1 MKKNLRSGQSFH
13 NKQQVK
19 DAHLGSCLQL
29 LTSFILFQTILLIT
43 IMKQSTIIITIWLAA
58 LELTAVL
65 SLQCGQPAI
74 KPQTSRIVGGRDA
87 IPYSWPWQVAVYE
100 KRGRLIKFA
109 CGATIISDQWLLSA
123 GHCFHNKAHV
133 NGYLFYMGTF
143 LRYEKQALAIQSSEV
158 HVHPLFNMKTMEYD
172 VALIKLKRKIPFSN
186 KVLPV
191 CLPSVRNYYPPVNAT
206 AFVTGWGRT
215 TESYGSMRLQ
225 QVDVTIIEAKKC
237 KSMYHSLFG
246 PINTDLMFC
255 AGHEGGGKDSC
266 QLKRKIPFSNKV
278 LPVCL
283 PSVRNYYPS
292 VNATAFVTG
301 WGRTTNSDG
310 SMRLQQVDVTI
321 IEAEKCQ
328 SMYHSLFGT
337 INTDLMF
344 CAGHEG
350 GGKDSCQ
357 GDSGGPLVL
366 YDTETDKWFQYGIVS
381 WGYGCAHP
389 NMTAVYTIIS
399 SHLDWIEA
407 TTEMYIPEK
416 PTLDNETD
424 VNSIQQES
432 YESYES
438 IEIEQPNSTEL
449 TTAEVLMTT
458 I

>member
-1 MKKNLRSGQSFH
+1 MKKNQRNGQSFH

-19 DAHLGSCLQL
+19 DARLGSCLQL
-29 LTSFILFQTILLIT
+29 LKSFILLQTILLRS
-43 IMKQSTIIITIWLAA
+43 IMKPSTIIITIWLAA
-58 LELTAVL
+58 FVLPLE
-65 SLQCGQPAI
+65 CGQPAI

-100 KRGRLIKFA
+100 KHGRLIKFA

-123 GHCFHNKAHV
+123 GQCFHNKTHV
-133 NGYLFYMGTF
+133 NGYLFFMGTF
-143 LRYEKQALAIQSSEV
+143 LRYDRQALVIQSSEV
-158 HVHPLFNMKTMEYD
+158 HVHPLFNNATMEYD

-191 CLPSVRNYYPPVNAT
+191 CLPSVRNYYPPVDAT
-206 AFVTGWGRT
+206 AFVTGWGH
-215 TESYGSMRLQ
+215 G
-225 QVDVTIIEAKKC
+225 
-237 KSMYHSLFG
+237 
-246 PINTDLMFC
+246 
-255 AGHEGGGKDSC
+255 
-266 QLKRKIPFSNKV
+266 
-278 LPVCL
+278 
-283 PSVRNYYPS
+283 
-292 VNATAFVTG
+292 
-301 WGRTTNSDG
+301 DG

-328 SMYHSLFGT
+328 SMYHSLFGP

-350 GGKDSCQ
+350 GGKGSCQ

-424 VNSIQQES
+424 VNAIQQES

>member
-1 MKKNLRSGQSFH
+1 MNKNITSLVLQYFPRVIFIVVVTASNRTESQTTPPPFNQKIIYKSKPSTVFVIKSFLHRMKKNQRSGQSFH

-19 DAHLGSCLQL
+19 VAHLRSCLQSL
-29 LTSFILFQTILLIT
+29 KSFILLQTILLRT
-43 IMKQSTIIITIWLAA
+43 NMKPGTIIITIWLAA
-58 LELTAVL
+58 FELTAVL
-65 SLQCGQPAI
+65 SLECGQPAI
-74 KPQTSRIVGGRDA
+74 KPQTSRIVGGREA

-143 LRYEKQALAIQSSEV
+143 LRYENQALAIQSSEV
-158 HVHPLFNMKTMEYD
+158 HVHPLYNMKTMEYD
-172 VALIKLKRKIPFSN
+172 VALIKLRRKIPFSN

-191 CLPSVRNYYPPVNAT
+191 CLPSFRNYYPPVNAT

-215 TESYGSMRLQ
+215 TNSYGSMRLQ
-225 QVDVTIIEAKKC
+225 QVDVTIIEAK
-237 KSMYHSLFG
+237 
-246 PINTDLMFC
+246 
-255 AGHEGGGKDSC
+255 
-266 QLKRKIPFSNKV
+266 
-278 LPVCL
+278 
-283 PSVRNYYPS
+283 
-292 VNATAFVTG
+292 
-301 WGRTTNSDG
+301 
-310 SMRLQQVDVTI
+310 
-321 IEAEKCQ
+321 KCQ

-344 CAGHEG
+344 CAGHES

-381 WGYGCAHP
+381 WGYGCAYP
-389 NMTAVYTIIS
+389 NMPGVYTIIS

-407 TTEMYIPEK
+407 TTEMYVPEK

-424 VNSIQQES
+424 TNSTQQES

-438 IEIEQPNSTEL
+438 LEIEQPNSTEL

>member
-1 MKKNLRSGQSFH
+1 MERSI
-13 NKQQVK
+13 
-19 DAHLGSCLQL
+19 
-29 LTSFILFQTILLIT
+29 ILFQTILLRT
-43 IMKQSTIIITIWLAA
+43 IMKPSTIIIKIWLAA
-58 LELTAVL
+58 FELTAVL

-266 QLKRKIPFSNKV
+266 Q
-278 LPVCL
+278 
-283 PSVRNYYPS
+283 
-292 VNATAFVTG
+292 
-301 WGRTTNSDG
+301 
-310 SMRLQQVDVTI
+310 
-321 IEAEKCQ
+321 
-328 SMYHSLFGT
+328 
-337 INTDLMF
+337 
-344 CAGHEG
+344 
-350 GGKDSCQ
+350 

-424 VNSIQQES
+424 VNAIQQES

>member
-1 MKKNLRSGQSFH
+1 LHRIKKNQRSGQSFH

-19 DAHLGSCLQL
+19 VAHLRSCLQWL
-29 LTSFILFQTILLIT
+29 N
-43 IMKQSTIIITIWLAA
+43 IMKPGTIIISIWLAA
-58 LELTAVL
+58 FVL
-65 SLQCGQPAI
+65 SLECGQPTI

-100 KRGRLIKFA
+100 KHGRLIKFA

-123 GHCFHNKAHV
+123 GQCFHNKAHV

-143 LRYEKQALAIQSSEV
+143 LRYEKQALVIQSGEV
-158 HVHPLFNMKTMEYD
+158 HVHPLFNNATMEYD

-215 TESYGSMRLQ
+215 TDSDGSMRLQ

-237 KSMYHSLFG
+237 QSMYDSLFG

-255 AGHEGGGKDSC
+255 AGHES
-266 QLKRKIPFSNKV
+266 
-278 LPVCL
+278 
-283 PSVRNYYPS
+283 
-292 VNATAFVTG
+292 
-301 WGRTTNSDG
+301 
-310 SMRLQQVDVTI
+310 
-321 IEAEKCQ
+321 
-328 SMYHSLFGT
+328 
-337 INTDLMF
+337 
-344 CAGHEG
+344 

-424 VNSIQQES
+424 MNSTQQES
-432 YESYES
+432 FESYES

-449 TTAEVLMTT
+449 TTAEVLMTM